1 VTEQAEQRGVVPAQP
16 TPGPGGYDPAG
27 SERAGSDQGTSEQAS
42 AWVEYLAAAREL
54 DAARRAA
61 RSMAGEHAETVT
73 LARQE
78 LSSVRA
84 RLAPQ
89 RARLSRDFGVP
100 ELELTPQP
108 EDQAVAM
115 AKAAGGPAAVLAA
128 LREARA
134 TADAADHAFIGPAPL
149 GPHRPYGRNLLIY
162 GPFAFVVLLVQ
173 VILFLLVGS
182 PPTYALVCGLTMPLL
197 AFGLGFGTIG
207 FVYEDEGAKVDRTPV
222 LGVIVC
228 LVPVLLTCAGQG
240 LQALFN

>member
-1 VTEQAEQRGVVPAQP
+1 VTEQAEQRGVVPAQA
-16 TPGPGGYDPAG
+16 TPDQGG
-27 SERAGSDQGTSEQAS
+27 SEQGGHDHAADQAAS
-42 AWVEYLAAAREL
+42 AQAAAWAEYLGAAREL

-61 RSMAGEHAETVT
+61 SSMAGEHAETLT

-89 RARLSRDFGVP
+89 RARLARDYGVP

-108 EDQAVAM
+108 EDQAAAM

-149 GPHRPYGRNLLIY
+149 GSSRPYGRNLLIY

-207 FVYEDEGAKVDRTPV
+207 FVYDDEGVKVDRTPV

-240 LQALFN
+240 LQALFS

>member
-1 VTEQAEQRGVVPAQP
+1 MTRPEPMADQRGVVPAQSSP
-16 TPGPGGYDPAG
+16 APPAPGAAPA
-27 SERAGSDQGTSEQAS
+27 E
-42 AWVEYLAAAREL
+42 AWTAYLAAAREL
-54 DAARRAA
+54 DAVRRAA
-61 RSMAGEHAETVT
+61 SSMAGEHAETVT
-73 LARQE
+73 AAREE
-78 LSSVRA
+78 LSFVRA

-89 RARLSRDFGVP
+89 RARLARDFGVP

-115 AKAAGGPAAVLAA
+115 AKVSGGPAAVLAA
-128 LREARA
+128 LQEARA

-149 GPHRPYGRNLLIY
+149 GSTRPYGRNLLIY

-207 FVYEDEGAKVDRTPV
+207 FVYGDEGAEVDRTPV

-228 LVPVLLTCAGQG
+228 LIPVLLTCAGQG